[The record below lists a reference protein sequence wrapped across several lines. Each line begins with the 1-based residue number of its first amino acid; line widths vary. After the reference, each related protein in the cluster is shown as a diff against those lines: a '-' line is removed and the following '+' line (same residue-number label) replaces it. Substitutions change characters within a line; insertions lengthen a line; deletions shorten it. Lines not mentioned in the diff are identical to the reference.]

1 MSRIVSF
8 RGTVAD
14 GAEEMIPL
22 STNTGLLG
30 YKITKFQVMTQT
42 FQNAELIVR
51 IWKIPD
57 VTQGNTDF
65 SDNRLLAAAMYASP
79 AAAETNPADSQTVIF
94 DNEIFNQD
102 IYVTNTGVGSAQ
114 TMNYYI
120 ELEQMKLDLN
130 EQSVATLKDI
140 RNVGAE

>member
-22 STNTGLLG
+22 STNTGLVG

-42 FQNAELIVR
+42 FVNAELIVR
-51 IWKIPD
+51 IWKVPE
-57 VTQGNTDF
+57 VVQGNTDF
-65 SDNRLLAAAMYASP
+65 SDNRLLAAAMYSSP
-79 AAAETNPADSQTVIF
+79 AAAETNPEDITVIF

-114 TMNYYI
+114 PMNYYI
-120 ELEQMKLDLN
+120 ELEQMSLDLN
-130 EQSVATLKDI
+130 QQTVATLKDV
-140 RNVGAE
+140 RNVITD